1 MRESREQAN
10 DAQVVPR
17 KQRRQHLQPA
27 IEEEPEDEH
36 VAAELREILEGLD
49 AQDAENEEISA
60 ADDADDQATT
70 GEAGN
75 KPPLFIE
82 LATGSRK
89 IRPATVIVT
98 KCYTTVSSEM
108 LYNSVSRSI
117 NDHV

>member
-27 IEEEPEDEH
+27 VEEELVDEH

-49 AQDAENEEISA
+49 AQDAEDEKSSA

-70 GEAGN
+70 GEGGEQ
-75 KPPLFIE
+75 L
-82 LATGSRK
+82 
-89 IRPATVIVT
+89 
-98 KCYTTVSSEM
+98 
-108 LYNSVSRSI
+108 RSL
-117 NDHV
+117 